1 MPATGNI
8 HPPLDR
14 GPPIKPW
21 RSLAGAIPKSFL
33 MPEICFRYFSIPNYL
48 LNNFFNILMLH
59 FNVIEYRSYHLRYS
73 PKMMLVW
80 QTAALH
86 LVYSMR
92 SNYHPDHCSNFDP
105 PILYINIKLKLTMNK
120 KLTPLYNC
128 QFNVYNLF

>member
-1 MPATGNI
+1 
-8 HPPLDR
+8 
-14 GPPIKPW
+14 
-21 RSLAGAIPKSFL
+21 
-33 MPEICFRYFSIPNYL
+33 
-48 LNNFFNILMLH
+48 MLH

-86 LVYSMR
+86 LVYGMR

-128 QFNVYNLF
+128 QFHNVYNLF